1 MTDATRRALLGAAPL
16 VVPLAVPRASRAQS
30 AARTLRVGNQ
40 RGGLRSLL
48 EASGVAQD
56 LPYRIE
62 WSEFPAAQPLL
73 EALNAHAVD
82 LGTMGDLNFFSVYSS
97 GAPITAIAASRSDG
111 ASQAIVVRGDSPIRG
126 VADLRG
132 KRVAAARG
140 GWTHY
145 SLLSILHQAGI
156 PFGDVRFAWLLPA
169 EAALAFRTG
178 EVDAWSIWEPY
189 TSLEVLNFGAR
200 VLADARG
207 LTPSAS
213 VLAVNNRSLAE
224 RREQLLDFVRRDAR
238 AWAWAQENRAAYAR
252 VTAQAI
258 RQPEPVLLRAY
269 EVNRTR
275 AVPIDAAL
283 VREFQQAVDRAH
295 AWGVIPG
302 KVSVADAVDQ
312 SFTRD
317 LGT

>member
-1 MTDATRRALLGAAPL
+1 MTTIARRAFLGAAAL
-16 VVPLAVPRASRAQS
+16 LASPALLRAQP
-30 AARTLRVGNQ
+30 APRLLRVGNQ
-40 RGGLRSLL
+40 RGGLRSLI

-73 EALNAHAVD
+73 EALNANAVD

-97 GAPITAIAASRSDG
+97 GAPIKAISASRSDG
-111 ASQAIVVRGDSPIRG
+111 ASQAIVVRGDSGIRT

-145 SLLSILHQAGI
+145 SLLAILHAAGV
-156 PFGDVRFAWLLPA
+156 PFQDVRFAWLLPA

-189 TSLEVLNFGAR
+189 TSLEVLNFGTR

-213 VLAVNNRSLAE
+213 VLAVNNRALAE
-224 RREQLLDFVRRDAR
+224 RREQLQDFVRRDAR

-252 VTAQAI
+252 VTALAI
-258 RQPEPVLLRAY
+258 RQPEPVLIRAY
-269 EVNRTR
+269 EVNHTR

-283 VREFQQAVDRAH
+283 VREFQQAVDQAH